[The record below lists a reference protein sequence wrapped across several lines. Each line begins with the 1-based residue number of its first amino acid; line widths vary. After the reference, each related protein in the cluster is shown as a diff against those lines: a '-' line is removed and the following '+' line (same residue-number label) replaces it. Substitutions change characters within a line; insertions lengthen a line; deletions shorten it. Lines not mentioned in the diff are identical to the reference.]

1 MIGHAEEWHF
11 LIPGVQLRFNDFHCL
26 ELRGGSG
33 EVMQRGVCHLN
44 LRELISDLRV
54 SVGIIIRNMDKT
66 CFSEVQNL
74 SK

>member
-33 EVMQRGVCHLN
+33 EAMQRIVCHLKQKS
-44 LRELISDLRV
+44 ISLAVNNVKDFVKLFF
-54 SVGIIIRNMDKT
+54 IR
-66 CFSEVQNL
+66 
-74 SK
+74 SKN